1 MSDQLPRLASG
12 AFDFTVLRNA
22 DPMQRMTVG
31 ETEAGDGPTYFSK
44 KGWTVVSS
52 PTRNEGI
59 AGMDFPVH
67 IHRYEG
73 SSRLHAPLEW
83 PTMRVEHRL
92 LNPGFLRPVT
102 CTCTTVSVALGGRAL
117 ARWGD
122 GAFRP
127 VAVRPG
133 ISTLQPVGLE
143 ETEVE
148 ITAPVESLLIF
159 LAPSLTASSVLADY
173 DIDPAR
179 VELVRTAGISDPLL
193 NEVATVLRDM
203 SSRPPEPTDEL
214 FAEGASA
221 MLAAHLVARYS
232 NICLRPAIRL
242 PCLPDHKLKRVI
254 DLIESRFA
262 EAISLNELAAETCLS
277 PFHFARLFQKA
288 TGVPPHRYITE
299 RRVQYAKAK
308 LAEGRLSLVEIALEA
323 GFGSQGNLNRIFRKH
338 TGLTPGQFRTLR
350 RNSPKAH

>member
-1 MSDQLPRLASG
+1 
-12 AFDFTVLRNA
+12 
-22 DPMQRMTVG
+22 
-31 ETEAGDGPTYFSK
+31 
-44 KGWTVVSS
+44 
-52 PTRNEGI
+52 
-59 AGMDFPVH
+59 
-67 IHRYEG
+67 
-73 SSRLHAPLEW
+73 
-83 PTMRVEHRL
+83 MRIEHRL

-102 CTCTTVSVALGGRAL
+102 CTCTTVSVALGGRAF
-117 ARWGD
+117 ARWRD

-133 ISTLQPVGLE
+133 IATLQPVGLE

-159 LAPSLTASSVLADY
+159 LAPSLTASSALADY
-173 DIDPAR
+173 DIDPAK
-179 VELVRTAGISDPLL
+179 VELLRTAGISDPLL
-193 NEVATVLRDM
+193 NEVAAVLRDM
-203 SSRPPEPTDEL
+203 GSRPPEPTDAL

-232 NICLRPAIRL
+232 NICVRPAIRT

-254 DLIESRFA
+254 DLVESRFA
-262 EAISLNELAAETCLS
+262 EAISLSELAAETCLS

-288 TGVPPHRYITE
+288 TGLPPHRYITE
-299 RRVQYAKAK
+299 RRVQYAKTK
-308 LAEGRLSLVEIALEA
+308 LAEGRLSLVEVALEA